1 MWSLVIE
8 KSNPAAQKRNNHKYN
23 SINSD
28 FITMHLAPYET
39 LMKRD
44 LQGRLMLTPSMG
56 SGIFYIERFT
66 LSVSA
71 ICILISQL

>member
-1 MWSLVIE
+1 
-8 KSNPAAQKRNNHKYN
+8 
-23 SINSD
+23 
-28 FITMHLAPYET
+28 MHLAPYET